1 MSTAPGARPGTAPF
15 PLARNG
21 SGLMFSSGLAAVDP
35 ATMTVSATS
44 FDDQAAEVFRQLD
57 TALAA
62 AGSTREQ
69 VLRIDCYLSDR
80 RWFPAWN
87 TAFSEYFATA
97 APART
102 TLVTT
107 LPIDGLLIEIQAI
120 AVATHQEDRS

>member
-1 MSTAPGARPGTAPF
+1 MSGPSF
-15 PLARNG
+15 PLARSG
-21 SGLMFSSGLAAVDP
+21 SGLVFTSGLAAIDP
-35 ATMTVSATS
+35 ATMSVSATA

-57 TALAA
+57 TALKA

-69 VLRIDCYLSDR
+69 VLKLDCYLSDR

-102 TLVTT
+102 TTVTT

-120 AVATHQEDRS
+120 AFAAHQEDRS

>member
-1 MSTAPGARPGTAPF
+1 MARS
-15 PLARNG
+15 
-21 SGLMFSSGLAAVDP
+21 SGGLVFTSGLAAVDP
-35 ATMTVSATS
+35 ATTTVSATT

-57 TALAA
+57 RALAA

-69 VLRIDCYLSDR
+69 VLKLDCYLSDR

-87 TAFSEYFATA
+87 SAFTDYFRTA

-120 AVATHQEDRS
+120 AVAAHQEDRS